1 MRISDWS
8 SDVCSSDLHREPGN
22 RPARQ
27 TPPGARPN
35 RDLMTL
41 PASGPGRLLERSG
54 DAATRGMTVQDRTR
68 LIGRISPKNRR
79 TRSPEAQRTPTR
91 LRGDPHTDRKRHEK
105 GYRVSVRDTLG
116 ESKKTQKKNNT

>member
-41 PASGPGRLLERSG
+41 PASGPGRLLESSG
-54 DAATRGMTVQDRTR
+54 DAAPRGMTVHDRHR
-68 LIGRISPKNRR
+68 LIGRLPHKNRSIRSKAANSTPPRIRGHSR
-79 TRSPEAQRTPTR
+79 TARTDIPHFRGGGKRSGE
-91 LRGDPHTDRKRHEK
+91 EK
-105 GYRVSVRDTLG
+105 EG
-116 ESKKTQKKNNT
+116 